1 MKKNTLRVSLAT
13 LASVAVTRA
22 MAGLGAGLLLSSR
35 LKRQRRRRMGLAL
48 LALGA
53 ASTIPIGMRVFGSR

>member
-1 MKKNTLRVSLAT
+1 MKRNLQISVPT

-22 MAGLGAGLLLSSR
+22 IMGVGAGVLLSQR
-35 LKRQRRRRMGLAL
+35 IARRQRRRVGLTL

-53 ASTIPIGMRVFGSR
+53 ASTIPIALRVFGGR